1 MQRSIYEV
9 VVKIID
15 EIPIE
20 NVNMIYDLKKLTD
33 DMAYCPPEMAISLW
47 NRLSNILNCYI
58 PFKPLDKLNELE
70 IWQNKVVK
78 IFMGDDIYINLG
90 ISTKSYNEV

>member
-15 EIPIE
+15 EIPIN
-20 NVNMIYDLKKLTD
+20 NVDMIYDLKKLTD

-58 PFKPLDKLNELE
+58 PFKPLDKFDELKGWE
-70 IWQNKVVK
+70 RKVVK
-78 IFMGDDIYINLG
+78 IFMGDEIHMNLG
-90 ISTKSYNEV
+90 LSVKSYT